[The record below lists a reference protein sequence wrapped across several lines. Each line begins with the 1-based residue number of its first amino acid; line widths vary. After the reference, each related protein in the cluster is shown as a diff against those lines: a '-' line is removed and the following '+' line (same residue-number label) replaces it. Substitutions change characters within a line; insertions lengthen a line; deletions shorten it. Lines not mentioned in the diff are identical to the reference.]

1 MPNTENVN
9 LQYVY
14 KTRHPREFA
23 PLILPEGISGVENG
37 TRIDKIPEKL
47 PLAPSEYNKAL

>member
-1 MPNTENVN
+1 
-9 LQYVY
+9 VY

-23 PLILPEGISGVENG
+23 PLILPEAISGVENG

-47 PLAPSEYNKAL
+47 PLAPSE

>member
-1 MPNTENVN
+1 MPNAENVN

-23 PLILPEGISGVENG
+23 PLILPEAISGVENG

-47 PLAPSEYNKAL
+47 PLAPSE